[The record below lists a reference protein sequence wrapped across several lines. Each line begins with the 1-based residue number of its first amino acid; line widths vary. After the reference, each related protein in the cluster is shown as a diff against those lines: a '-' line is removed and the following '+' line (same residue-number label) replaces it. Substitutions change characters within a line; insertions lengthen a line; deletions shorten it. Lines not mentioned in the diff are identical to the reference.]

1 MKKKNTRRY
10 SKLAATALILSTI
23 VSPSLPYKVKA
34 AEAGSNTASLR
45 ILETTDLH
53 DAAMAYDYYQDTANG
68 INYGL
73 SKTATLIQQARA
85 GVDPS
90 NSMLFDA
97 GDLLQGNPMADYV
110 AKVKP
115 LTENDVHP
123 MFKAMKLLNYDGGIV
138 GNHEFNYGLG
148 FLNTALKNAPYPIVN
163 ANIYVDDH
171 NNDPTND
178 KNYFTPYQI
187 IPKKIKDSN

>member
-1 MKKKNTRRY
+1 MKKKNTSRY
-10 SKLAATALILSTI
+10 SKLAATALLLSTI
-23 VSPSLPYKVKA
+23 VSPSIPFKVKA
-34 AEAGSNTASLR
+34 AEAGNTATLR

-53 DAAMAYDYYQDTANG
+53 DAAMAYDYYQDTATG

-85 GVDPS
+85 EVNPS

-115 LTENDVHP
+115 LT
-123 MFKAMKLLNYDGGIV
+123 
-138 GNHEFNYGLG
+138 
-148 FLNTALKNAPYPIVN
+148 
-163 ANIYVDDH
+163 
-171 NNDPTND
+171 D
-178 KNYFTPYQI
+178 KEV
-187 IPKKIKDSN
+187 